1 MPGAAYPVHMT
12 EVAIKQGGPED
23 IQAAWRQL
31 AGSASTAVETLV
43 RVMTTSE
50 NDAAAVAAA
59 NSVLNR
65 TGLNTNQDITF
76 RAVPAEFDQV
86 GPTDTHIPPSE
97 VIARRLD
104 ELAMADEDFEAEI
117 IDAQLVD
124 E

>member
-1 MPGAAYPVHMT
+1 MT
-12 EVAIKQGGPED
+12 EVALRRGGPED
-23 IQAAWRQL
+23 IQNAWRAL
-31 AGSASTAVETLV
+31 AGNAETAVETLV

-65 TGLNTNQDITF
+65 VGLSTNQEMTV
-76 RAVPAEFDQV
+76 RVVPSEFDQV

-97 VIARRLD
+97 VIARRLA
-104 ELAMADEDFEAEI
+104 ELAAADEELEGEV
-117 IDAQLVD
+117 IDAELVV

>member
-1 MPGAAYPVHMT
+1 MSDELV
-12 EVAIKQGGPED
+12 IRKGGPSD
-23 IQAAWRQL
+23 IQDAWRML
-31 AGSASTAVETLV
+31 AGSAATAVETLV

-65 TGLNTNQDITF
+65 TGLTTNQEITF
-76 RAVPAEFDQV
+76 RATPAEFDQM
-86 GPTDTHIPPSE
+86 GPTDVHTPASE

-104 ELAMADEDFEAEI
+104 ELAAADEALETEI
-117 IDAQLVD
+117 IDAEIVI